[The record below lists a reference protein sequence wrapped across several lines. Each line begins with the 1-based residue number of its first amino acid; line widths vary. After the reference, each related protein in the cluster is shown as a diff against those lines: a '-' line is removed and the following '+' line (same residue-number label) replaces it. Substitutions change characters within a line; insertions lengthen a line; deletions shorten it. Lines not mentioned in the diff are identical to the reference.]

1 MGYQANIRLYGDNS
15 ECFGEIDQATL
26 TREWNYLQQFPR
38 IFSPY
43 GAGSGQAMDSALYT
57 PKPTPPQPEIA

>member
-1 MGYQANIRLYGDNS
+1 MNYQGKIRLYGDNS

-26 TREWNYLQQFPR
+26 TREWNYLRQFAG

-43 GAGSGQAMDSALYT
+43 GAGSERKLEAYDM
-57 PKPTPPQPEIA
+57 PKPTRPQLKIV